1 MHSNYTDKKVKE
13 TKNCVFFSRKPT
25 MQKCFIMPPDARL
38 SAIHSENYT
47 FYKVL
52 LICLVYYFL
61 AIILFSDH
69 CLPCNGRLRVPG
81 VGQRAL
87 ELDTGA
93 ALGEHSQWPLHA
105 ETGHWGHDVNMMWQC
120 DKLPSTVSCTNMLS
134 FLLMLI
140 WHSYRPLSLGLTE
153 LKKIM
158 SEYFCSCPS
167 GVTRQFSSKLSSL
180 SKILPNIVLL
190 SFVWTF
196 CQCHTKPANSFFCG
210 GIIFILI
217 PTIFIVCEIFDKS
230 RQLFISK
237 IGFC

>member
-1 MHSNYTDKKVKE
+1 MAASG
-13 TKNCVFFSRKPT
+13 SRAWASVHWSWTLEPLWVNT
-25 MQKCFIMPPDARL
+25 ASGPSMPRL
-38 SAIHSENYT
+38 GT
-47 FYKVL
+47 
-52 LICLVYYFL
+52 
-61 AIILFSDH
+61 
-69 CLPCNGRLRVPG
+69 R
-81 VGQRAL
+81 
-87 ELDTGA
+87 
-93 ALGEHSQWPLHA
+93 
-105 ETGHWGHDVNMMWQC
+105 GHDVNMMWQC

-237 IGFC
+237 IGFCSKIFKSFRIF

>member
-1 MHSNYTDKKVKE
+1 
-13 TKNCVFFSRKPT
+13 
-25 MQKCFIMPPDARL
+25 MQWPP
-38 SAIHSENYT
+38 
-47 FYKVL
+47 
-52 LICLVYYFL
+52 
-61 AIILFSDH
+61 
-69 CLPCNGRLRVPG
+69 PGPGRGP
-81 VGQRAL
+81 AC
-87 ELDTGA
+87 TGA
-93 ALGEHSQWPLHA
+93 GHWSRSGWTQPVAPPCRDWALGSWCKY
-105 ETGHWGHDVNMMWQC
+105 DVTMWQC